1 MTLTPRQKQ
10 LRGKTVKTFHGKQY
24 KRAFCRVQGEGGIEK
39 TRRMEQQE
47 RKARVNIT
55 TPQENKKNRGK
66 CSRKLRKKKE
76 ELERN
81 NRE

>member
-1 MTLTPRQKQ
+1 
-10 LRGKTVKTFHGKQY
+10 
-24 KRAFCRVQGEGGIEK
+24 
-39 TRRMEQQE
+39 MEQQE

>member
-1 MTLTPRQKQ
+1 
-10 LRGKTVKTFHGKQY
+10 
-24 KRAFCRVQGEGGIEK
+24 
-39 TRRMEQQE
+39 MEQQE

-66 CSRKLRKKKE
+66 CCRKLRKKKE